1 MVVVGVLEA
10 RIEDRGS
17 RWEEPSGVVVVVV
30 VVDVDV
36 DVDRRQAQPQ
46 DLNSYR
52 QIQILQHQTIP
63 AKQKAAAAVEC
74 RARGL

>member
-1 MVVVGVLEA
+1 
-10 RIEDRGS
+10 
-17 RWEEPSGVVVVVV
+17 VVVVVV
-30 VVDVDV
+30 VVDVDVDV

-74 RARGL
+74 RARGP